1 MFHLFSISSCQC
13 APKGSAEPPTHKYL
27 DTWLLHNLLIVLP
40 ASPSII
46 LFQVEHAIA
55 FQPVHLY
62 YIYTL
67 FTLNISEYVSLLSFL
82 IPVCPHR
89 LSRAIH
95 QHIFSCLASA
105 QLADCI
111 TCFTTNY
118 FILVWAHNYLSD
130 NSLLY
135 RHPFVFIFNMS
146 EHVSLLNFIHLPL
159 PYPSV
164 LLQAQQS
171 HPRAQ
176 F

>member
-1 MFHLFSISSCQC
+1 MHHLSRDQQFCSGLKKHCFFCILLLFLFFIFEFENVRTCFVSMFHLFAISSIQC

-111 TCFTTNY
+111 TCFTTNH
-118 FILVWAHNYLSD
+118 FILV
-130 NSLLY
+130 
-135 RHPFVFIFNMS
+135 
-146 EHVSLLNFIHLPL
+146 
-159 PYPSV
+159 
-164 LLQAQQS
+164 
-171 HPRAQ
+171 
-176 F
+176 